1 MTKYQRKRQVLN
13 KINARTRRMAETYGI
28 DRKVIAKQAID
39 GLDGVY
45 IDDEY
50 GTINITKGFESEEL
64 YDILDKNVL
73 TNIQAEDKAL
83 EAYENYPESLSQD
96 EINEEVKSMYTFKDE
111 IEDIVKKYYDLE
123 AAMKQRPWDVKNN
136 KAFKKFEDKLSDLG
150 MQWRDELPYSV
161 LQGLLAEA
169 KQLKDDV
176 KLKKTT
182 TN

>member
-13 KINARTRRMAETYGI
+13 KINARTRSMAKKYDL
-28 DRKVIAKQAID
+28 DRKTIAKQAIN

-73 TNIQAEDKAL
+73 TNTKAEDKVL

-96 EINEEVKSMYTFKDE
+96 EINEEVKSMYTFEVE
-111 IEDIVKKYYDLE
+111 IEDIVKNYYDME
-123 AAMKQRPWDVKNN
+123 AVMKQRPWDVKAN

-150 MQWRDELPYSV
+150 SQWHDTMPYSV
-161 LQGLLAEA
+161 LQSLLTEA
-169 KQLKDDV
+169 KQLKGNV
-176 KLKKTT
+176 KLGG
-182 TN
+182 N